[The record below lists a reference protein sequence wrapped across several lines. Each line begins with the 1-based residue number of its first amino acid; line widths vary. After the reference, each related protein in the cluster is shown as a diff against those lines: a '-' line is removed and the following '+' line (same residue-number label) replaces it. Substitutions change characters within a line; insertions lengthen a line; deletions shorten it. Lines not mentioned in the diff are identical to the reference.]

1 MANERATLLGLLA
14 SVRCSDKYFLNW
26 IFGWMAS
33 YLMSYSHSI
42 VQEAGITLAD
52 HHTTSE
58 AFIQHIKKEVSDTTN
73 NSFLFIVEFLPHN
86 LGFLH
91 VLLVIQSPF
100 TNMNNEQNRT
110 VSAKSSWFVN
120 FHSKATSKRRTHPL
134 RTRHMT
140 YLSIPINDFG
150 YRPQIILRGVG

>member
-1 MANERATLLGLLA
+1 
-14 SVRCSDKYFLNW
+14 
-26 IFGWMAS
+26 MAS

-73 NSFLFIVEFLPHN
+73 NDSLLFIVEFLPYN
-86 LGFLH
+86 LGFLN

-110 VSAKSSWFVN
+110 VSAKSS
-120 FHSKATSKRRTHPL
+120 
-134 RTRHMT
+134 
-140 YLSIPINDFG
+140 
-150 YRPQIILRGVG
+150 

>member
-1 MANERATLLGLLA
+1 
-14 SVRCSDKYFLNW
+14 
-26 IFGWMAS
+26 MAS

-58 AFIQHIKKEVSDTTN
+58 AFIQHIKKEVSEITN
-73 NSFLFIVEFLPHN
+73 NSFLFIVEFEFLPHN

-100 TNMNNEQNRT
+100 TNTNNEQNRT
-110 VSAKSSWFVN
+110 VSAKSS
-120 FHSKATSKRRTHPL
+120 
-134 RTRHMT
+134 
-140 YLSIPINDFG
+140 
-150 YRPQIILRGVG
+150 